1 MIMLTHGS
9 KTTLRGATRHPRRQ
23 PRRLMKAAGQ
33 STWTSLR
40 RRSWPRSNN
49 SRKFRALPWMMGTPP
64 WPMKRGCE
72 MLNTACNNWR
82 TLSKHSTT
90 SSRHTM
96 QKSQVRSRRSRHR
109 LTSSQSRWRSIWTPR
124 WMSSLLTS
132 KGCWLAQEQRMEWL
146 FQRALQFAVL
156 MLTNFVTALSKPI
169 NFVKACRL
177 VPQDSSRSCHRPKH
191 PTSNRATDPWH
202 ASFTAS
208 SWWVLCVMV
217 KPRIQGQSWV
227 LPILQGPWGRHHSMT
242 QFWQT
247 HWSPQSGG
255 YLNQPGMRLHHPGML
270 RKIVSVWKGFPE
282 CCRRR
287 NTTQWGNV
295 SSHFTSGYT
304 GWLQLAMDSRCGCP
318 VINFMHIFKLSHQGG
333 AFSTSER
340 IEHGS

>member
-1 MIMLTHGS
+1 MDQRRPLGELPDTPEDSQDGS
-9 KTTLRGATRHPRRQ
+9 WRQ
-23 PRRLMKAAGQ
+23 Q
-33 STWTSLR
+33 D
-40 RRSWPRSNN
+40 
-49 SRKFRALPWMMGTPP
+49 RALGPHCGEGHDQDPTTAENSEHCPGWWGHPHGQWREAARCWIPLATTGEHSP
-64 WPMKRGCE
+64 
-72 MLNTACNNWR
+72 NTAPPAADTQC
-82 TLSKHSTT
+82 
-90 SSRHTM
+90 
-96 QKSQVRSRRSRHR
+96 SRRSDHADPGTGWPAVNHDEGASGHQDEWAACSHR
-109 LTSSQSRWRSIWTPR
+109 KVADWHSGPQETENGMTIPAGTAVRSADADQFCHCPFQANQFLYRKLADWCLKIVAEVATVQSI
-124 WMSSLLTS
+124 
-132 KGCWLAQEQRMEWL
+132 
-146 FQRALQFAVL
+146 
-156 MLTNFVTALSKPI
+156 
-169 NFVKACRL
+169 
-177 VPQDSSRSCHRPKH
+177 RP
-191 PTSNRATDPWH
+191 ATDPWH

-304 GWLQLAMDSRCGCP
+304 GWLQLATDSRCGCP